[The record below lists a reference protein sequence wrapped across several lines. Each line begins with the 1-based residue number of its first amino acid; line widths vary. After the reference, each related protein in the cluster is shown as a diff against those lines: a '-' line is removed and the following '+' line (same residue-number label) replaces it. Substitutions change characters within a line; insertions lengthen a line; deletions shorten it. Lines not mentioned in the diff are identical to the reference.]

1 MQLKIISVF
10 WLFLMISPVSFA
22 QDKGIGI
29 KAGFNFSRIEG
40 QDIVD
45 PLEGRIGYQFGIMS
59 NMSISDRVYF
69 GPEIIA
75 MQKGTQDVELLYF
88 KSPLLFRYFFTDK
101 MHIDFGPYAAYLHE
115 ASAGEV
121 IIEGEF
127 QTLDLGGSFGIGGYI
142 GIVNIDLRF
151 HRGFKDTQ
159 KDDSKYLIAQEGE
172 VDAANTSIELSIGY
186 LF

>member
-1 MQLKIISVF
+1 MIMKTTVSFLFFLLIS
-10 WLFLMISPVSFA
+10 IAGFA

-45 PLEGRIGYQFGIMS
+45 PLEGRIGYQFGLMS
-59 NMSISDRVYF
+59 NIGISDKVYF
-69 GPEIIA
+69 GPELIA
-75 MQKGTQDVELLYF
+75 IQKGTHNLELLYLQ
-88 KSPLLFRYFFTDK
+88 SPLLFRYFLTSK
-101 MHIDFGPYAAYLHE
+101 MHVDFGPYAAYLYE
-115 ASAGEV
+115 ASVDEEV
-121 IIEGEF
+121 VEGEF

-142 GIVNIDLRF
+142 GVINIDLRF

-159 KDDSKYLIAQEGE
+159 KDDSEYLIAQEGE
-172 VDAANTSIELSIGY
+172 VDASNTTVEFSLGY